1 MTVPEFFLLPRMQE
15 IVDEVGRMTFVS
27 KFDLLKGYY
36 FVKLTKRAQEPA
48 SFITPMGLVSYKI
61 MAFGLKNASAPFQR
75 MINHVIARVI
85 EILAYINDIVV
96 FSSPWEEHMQLR
108 EELFRRLEVAYLTVN
123 LTKSEFVRARQ
134 IF

>member
-1 MTVPEFFLLPRMQE
+1 MMTVPEFFLLPRMQE
-15 IVDEVGRMTFVS
+15 IVDEVRRMTFVS

-96 FSSPWEEHMQLR
+96 FSSP
-108 EELFRRLEVAYLTVN
+108 
-123 LTKSEFVRARQ
+123 
-134 IF
+134 